1 VPLDIWY
8 DMDHLEVVRIC
19 SLETLVVYQ
28 WSSPFDSTI
37 TSK

>member
-28 WSSPFDSTI
+28 
-37 TSK
+37 